1 MLKATFFVLFSFL
14 SFEMSFAA
22 EVLSNDYQLHI
33 EKANAGDAES
43 QFKIGSAFDTGNGV
57 PRDGEKAMEWYL
69 SAAKSGMAEAQNS
82 VGSGLQA
89 EKKYKEAFMWYTKA
103 AEQNHLVA
111 LNNLAYLYDLG
122 LGTKQDRKKAFELY
136 VKSANLGWP
145 EAMWNLANMYG
156 AGSIGEKDLYSACI
170 WSLRAKKYAVPN
182 NEKLNATIARTVSY
196 LERTLGSG
204 EFIKCQTESEAWSP
218 K

>member
-1 MLKATFFVLFSFL
+1 MLKATFFVLFLFF
-14 SFEMSFAA
+14 SFEMSCAA
-22 EVLSNDYQLHI
+22 EELSNDYKLLI

-43 QFKIGSAFDTGNGV
+43 QFKIGSVFDTGNGV

-69 SAAKSGMAEAQNS
+69 RAAKGGMAEAQNS

-89 EKKYKEAFMWYTKA
+89 EKKYKDAFMWYTKA

-122 LGTKQDRKKAFELY
+122 LGIKQDRKKAFELY

-156 AGSIGEKDLYSACI
+156 AGSIGKKDLYSACI
-170 WSLRAKKYAVPN
+170 WSLRTKKYAEPN
-182 NEKLNATIARTVSY
+182 NEKLNAIIVRIVPY
-196 LERTLGSG
+196 LESRLSSG